1 MTTNIQCGKALG
13 AASRLSPSPSRGGPG
28 WGWCSFCRAYLL
40 TPSPPNPPLEGEGFC
55 RIHRFLSIGV
65 FAAFLSAC
73 AVGPDYHRPDLAV
86 PAAYKENADWHAAD
100 WTRAQP
106 GDAIR
111 RGAWWE
117 VFGDAT
123 LNDLEQQIDVSNQSL
138 KQAEAQ
144 YRQASAIVSG
154 ARANFFPT
162 VGVSASGQR
171 AGRYSTG
178 SASSGGTVGS
188 GTVDTSGSSHPT
200 NTYSVPFTASW
211 EPDLWGQVRR
221 TVEGDVAN
229 AQASA
234 ATLES
239 TRLSLHAQLAQ
250 TYFQLR
256 IVDEQK
262 RLLGETVVAYQKSLQ
277 LTQNQYDVGVA
288 ARADVVQADTQ
299 LKQAQVQAIDLGIAR
314 AQFEHAIALIVGK
327 TPAEFSL
334 VVEPL
339 NAAPPSIPVELP
351 STLLERRPDVAVAER
366 QAAAANA
373 QIGVA
378 EAAYFPNL
386 ILSATAGYQS
396 STFSNI
402 LAAPS
407 RFWSLGAQLAETI
420 FDGGARE
427 AQVAQARAG
436 FDAAAANYR
445 QVALAAFQNVEDNLA
460 ALRILEAEA
469 AAQAEA
475 VKSAEQ
481 SLAIALNQYRAGTV
495 SYLNVVTAQ
504 TTAYS
509 NERNAI
515 TILGNR
521 LNDSVALV
529 KALGGGWDAKDLPAA
544 DAIDLHSTAPKPG
557 G

>member
-1 MTTNIQCGKALG
+1 MLVLFSAL
-13 AASRLSPSPSRGGPG
+13 
-28 WGWCSFCRAYLL
+28 
-40 TPSPPNPPLEGEGFC
+40 
-55 RIHRFLSIGV
+55 
-65 FAAFLSAC
+65 LSAC
-73 AVGPDYHRPDLAV
+73 AVGPDYKKPDLAV
-86 PAAYKENADWHAAD
+86 PAAYKENADWHPSE

-106 GDAIR
+106 GDAIK

-117 VFGDAT
+117 IFGDST

-144 YRQASAIVSG
+144 YRQAAAIVSG
-154 ARANFFPT
+154 ARANFLPT

-171 AGRYSTG
+171 AGRYTTG

-188 GTVDTSGSSHPT
+188 GTIDTSGSSHPT

-239 TRLSLHAQLAQ
+239 TRLSLQAQLAQ

-256 IVDEQK
+256 VVDEQK
-262 RLLGETVVAYQKSLQ
+262 RLLDETVAAYQKSLL
-277 LTQNQYDVGVA
+277 LTQNQYNVGVA

-314 AQFEHAIALIVGK
+314 AQFEHAIALLVGK
-327 TPAEFSL
+327 IPAEFSL
-334 VVEPL
+334 PVEPL
-339 NAAPPSIPVELP
+339 KVSPPGIPVELP

-386 ILSATAGYQS
+386 LLSATAGYQS

-407 RFWSLGAQLAETI
+407 RFWSLGATLAETI

-445 QVALAAFQNVEDNLA
+445 QVSLAAFQNVEDNLA

-481 SLAIALNQYRAGTV
+481 SLTIALNQYRAGTV

-504 TTAYS
+504 TTAFS

-515 TILGNR
+515 SILGNR

-529 KALGGGWDAKDLPAA
+529 KALGGGWDEKDLPAA
-544 DAIDLHSTAPKPG
+544 DAIDRHSTAPKPG

>member
-1 MTTNIQCGKALG
+1 MRL
-13 AASRLSPSPSRGGPG
+13 AAQ
-28 WGWCSFCRAYLL
+28 A
-40 TPSPPNPPLEGEGFC
+40 TPSPPNPPLEGEGSG
-55 RIHRFLSIGV
+55 RILRFLAIAL
-65 FAAFLSAC
+65 FAALVGAC
-73 AVGPDYHRPDLAV
+73 AVGPDYHKPDLAV
-86 PAAYKENADWHAAD
+86 PAAYKENADWHASD

-123 LNDLEQQIDVSNQSL
+123 LNDLEQQVDVSNQSL

-144 YRQASAIVSG
+144 YRQASAIVSS

-162 VGVSASGQR
+162 VGVSASAQR
-171 AGRYSTG
+171 AGRYGTG
-178 SASSGGTVGS
+178 SVVSGGTVIGG
-188 GTVDTSGSSHPT
+188 GTVGQSGSSHPT

-239 TRLSLHAQLAQ
+239 TRLSLQSQLAQ

-277 LTQNQYDVGVA
+277 LTQNQYNVGVA

-314 AQFEHAIALIVGK
+314 AQFEHAIALLIGK

-334 VVEPL
+334 AVEPL
-339 NAAPPSIPVELP
+339 DAAPPSIPVELP
-351 STLLERRPDVAVAER
+351 SALLERRPDVAVAER

-407 RFWSLGAQLAETI
+407 RFWTLGAQLAETI

-436 FDAAAANYR
+436 YDAAAANYR
-445 QVALAAFQNVEDNLA
+445 EVALAAFQNVEDNLA

>member
-1 MTTNIQCGKALG
+1 MGSLLG
-13 AASRLSPSPSRGGPG
+13 
-28 WGWCSFCRAYLL
+28 
-40 TPSPPNPPLEGEGFC
+40 
-55 RIHRFLSIGV
+55 
-65 FAAFLSAC
+65 AC
-73 AVGPDYHRPDLAV
+73 AVGPDYHKPDLAV

-106 GDAIR
+106 SDAIA
-111 RGAWWE
+111 RGVWWE
-117 VFGDAT
+117 VFGDAK
-123 LNDLEQQIDVSNQSL
+123 LDELERQIDVSNQSL

-162 VGVSASGQR
+162 LGVTAGGQR
-171 AGRYSTG
+171 AGRYGTG
-178 SASSGGTVGS
+178 SIVSGGTVIGG
-188 GTVDTSGSSHPT
+188 GTLDTSGSSHPT

-211 EPDLWGQVRR
+211 EPDLWGRVRR

-239 TRLSLHAQLAQ
+239 TRLSLQAQLAQ

-256 IVDEQK
+256 VVDEQK
-262 RLLGETVVAYQKSLQ
+262 RLLDDTVAAYRKSLQ
-277 LTQNQYDVGVA
+277 LTQNQYNVGVA

-314 AQFEHAIALIVGK
+314 AQLEHAIALLVGK

-334 VVEPL
+334 TAEPL
-339 NAAPPSIPVELP
+339 DVAPPAIPVELP
-351 STLLERRPDVAVAER
+351 STLLERRPDVAIAER

-378 EAAYFPNL
+378 ESAYFPNL
-386 ILSATAGYQS
+386 TLSATGGYQS
-396 STFSNI
+396 STFSDI

-420 FDGGARE
+420 FAGGARE

-481 SLAIALNQYRAGTV
+481 SLAIAINQYRAGTV

-504 TTAYS
+504 TTAYG

-515 TILGNR
+515 AILGNR
-521 LNDSVALV
+521 LTDSVALV
-529 KALGGGWDAKDLPAA
+529 KALGGGWAASELPAA
-544 DAIDLHSTAPKPG
+544 DRIDRNSSAPEPG
-557 G
+557 R

>member
-1 MTTNIQCGKALG
+1 M
-13 AASRLSPSPSRGGPG
+13 
-28 WGWCSFCRAYLL
+28 
-40 TPSPPNPPLEGEGFC
+40 
-55 RIHRFLSIGV
+55 
-65 FAAFLSAC
+65 
-73 AVGPDYHRPDLAV
+73 
-86 PAAYKENADWHAAD
+86 
-100 WTRAQP
+100 
-106 GDAIR
+106 
-111 RGAWWE
+111 
-117 VFGDAT
+117 
-123 LNDLEQQIDVSNQSL
+123 
-138 KQAEAQ
+138 
-144 YRQASAIVSG
+144 
-154 ARANFFPT
+154 
-162 VGVSASGQR
+162 
-171 AGRYSTG
+171 
-178 SASSGGTVGS
+178 
-188 GTVDTSGSSHPT
+188 
-200 NTYSVPFTASW
+200 
-211 EPDLWGQVRR
+211 
-221 TVEGDVAN
+221 
-229 AQASA
+229 
-234 ATLES
+234 
-239 TRLSLHAQLAQ
+239 
-250 TYFQLR
+250 
-256 IVDEQK
+256 

-277 LTQNQYDVGVA
+277 LTQNQYNVGVA

-314 AQFEHAIALIVGK
+314 AQFEHAIALLVGK

-334 VVEPL
+334 AVEPL
-339 NAAPPSIPVELP
+339 HVAPPAIPVELA
-351 STLLERRPDVAVAER
+351 SILLERRPDVATAER

-386 ILSATAGYQS
+386 LLSATAGYQS

-407 RFWSLGAQLAETI
+407 RFWTLGAQLAETI

-445 QVALAAFQNVEDNLA
+445 EVALAAFQNVEDNLA

-481 SLAIALNQYRAGTV
+481 SLTIALNQYRAGTV

-504 TTAYS
+504 TTAFS

-515 TILGNR
+515 SILGNR

-529 KALGGGWDAKDLPAA
+529 KALGGGWDTEDLPAA
-544 DAIDLHSTAPKPG
+544 DTIDRHSTAPKSG
-557 G
+557 R

>member
-1 MTTNIQCGKALG
+1 MGAMLG
-13 AASRLSPSPSRGGPG
+13 
-28 WGWCSFCRAYLL
+28 
-40 TPSPPNPPLEGEGFC
+40 
-55 RIHRFLSIGV
+55 
-65 FAAFLSAC
+65 AC
-73 AVGPDYHRPDLAV
+73 AVGPDYKKPDLAV
-86 PAAYKENADWHAAD
+86 PAAYKENADWHPAD

-106 GDAIR
+106 GDAMK

-117 VFGDAT
+117 IFGDAK
-123 LNDLEQQIDVSNQSL
+123 LNDLEQQVDVSNQSL

-144 YRQASAIVSG
+144 YRQAAAIVSG
-154 ARANFFPT
+154 ARANYFPT

-171 AGRYSTG
+171 AGRYTTG
-178 SASSGGTVGS
+178 NASSGGTVGS
-188 GTVDTSGSSHPT
+188 GTIDTSGSSHPT

-239 TRLSLHAQLAQ
+239 TRLSLQAQLAQ

-256 IVDEQK
+256 VVDEQK
-262 RLLGETVVAYQKSLQ
+262 RLLDETVAAYQKSLQ
-277 LTQNQYDVGVA
+277 LTQNQYNVGVA

-314 AQFEHAIALIVGK
+314 AQFEHAIALLVGK

-334 VVEPL
+334 APEPL
-339 NAAPPSIPVELP
+339 NVAPPPVPVALP
-351 STLLERRPDVAVAER
+351 STLLERRPDVAIAER

-386 ILSATAGYQS
+386 LLSATAGYES

-407 RFWSLGAQLAETI
+407 RFWTLGAQLAETI

-515 TILGNR
+515 SILGNR

-529 KALGGGWDAKDLPAA
+529 KALGGGWDASDLPAA
-544 DAIDLHSTAPKPG
+544 DRIDRHSTAPKRSE
-557 G
+557 

>member
-1 MTTNIQCGKALG
+1 M
-13 AASRLSPSPSRGGPG
+13 
-28 WGWCSFCRAYLL
+28 
-40 TPSPPNPPLEGEGFC
+40 
-55 RIHRFLSIGV
+55 
-65 FAAFLSAC
+65 SAC
-73 AVGPDYHRPDLAV
+73 TLGPDYQKPDLAV
-86 PAAYKENADWHAAD
+86 PAAYKENANWKPA
-100 WTRAQP
+100 TP
-106 GDAIR
+106 GDALQ
-111 RGAWWE
+111 RGTWWE
-117 VFGDAT
+117 IFGDPV
-123 LNDLEQQIDVSNQSL
+123 LNDLEAQIDVSNQSL

-144 YRQASAIVSG
+144 YRQAAALVSG
-154 ARANFFPT
+154 ARANFFPI

-171 AGRYSTG
+171 AGRYTTG
-178 SASSGGTVGS
+178 TASSGGTAGS
-188 GTVDTSGSSHPT
+188 GTIDTSGSSHPT

-256 IVDEQK
+256 VVDEQK
-262 RLLGETVVAYQKSLQ
+262 RLLDETVVAYQKSLQ
-277 LTQNQYDVGVA
+277 LTQNQYNVGVA

-314 AQFEHAIALIVGK
+314 AQFEHAIALLVGK

-334 VVEPL
+334 AVEPL
-339 NAAPPSIPVELP
+339 KVTPPGIPVELP

-386 ILSATAGYQS
+386 LLSATAGYQS

-445 QVALAAFQNVEDNLA
+445 QVSLAAFQNVEDNLA

-504 TTAYS
+504 TTAFS

-515 TILGNR
+515 SILGNR
-521 LNDSVALV
+521 LTDSVALV
-529 KALGGGWDAKDLPAA
+529 KALGGGWDANDLPAA
-544 DAIDLHSTAPKPG
+544 DAIDSQSSAPKPG